1 MQHHLI
7 GTPNHFCD
15 NLTLMSTS
23 VILKNIATLGFI
35 GYLPIAPGTF
45 GTFAALLFFA
55 LIKPTISVHVLLVI
69 LITAL
74 GIIASSTAEKI
85 LNEKDSSHIV
95 IDEFAGYALS
105 VLLLPHTLSSLAMS
119 FLLFRVFDI
128 LKPPPIRWM
137 EKTIPGGFGVM
148 ADDLV
153 AGVYTNLVMH
163 TWILL
168 TGN

>member
-1 MQHHLI
+1 MPISGL
-7 GTPNHFCD
+7 
-15 NLTLMSTS
+15 
-23 VILKNIATLGFI
+23 LKNIATLGFI

-55 LIKPTISVHVLLVI
+55 FLKPSIPVHISLIILV
-69 LITAL
+69 TAL
-74 GIIASSTAEKI
+74 GVIASSRAEEI

-105 VLLLPHTLSSLAMS
+105 VLLLPHTLSSLVVS
-119 FLLFRVFDI
+119 FLLFRFFDI
-128 LKPPPIRWM
+128 LKPLPIRWM
-137 EKTIPGGFGVM
+137 ERTIPGGFGIM

-153 AGVYTNLVMH
+153 AGVYTNIVMH
-163 TWILL
+163 AWILL

>member
-1 MQHHLI
+1 MPISGL
-7 GTPNHFCD
+7 
-15 NLTLMSTS
+15 
-23 VILKNIATLGFI
+23 LKNIATLGFI

-55 LIKPTISVHVLLVI
+55 FLKPSIPVHISLIILV
-69 LITAL
+69 TAL
-74 GIIASSTAEKI
+74 GVIASSMAEKM

-105 VLLLPHTLSSLAMS
+105 VLLLPHTLSSLVVS
-119 FLLFRVFDI
+119 FLLFRFFDI
-128 LKPPPIRWM
+128 LKPLPIRWM
-137 EKTIPGGFGVM
+137 ERTIPGGFGIM

-153 AGVYTNLVMH
+153 AGVYTNIVMH
-163 TWILL
+163 AWILL